1 MDEFW
6 VCQHCRSLNRAGSN
20 KCYSCREK
28 YGTKPVDG
36 GSVHKAPEPAP
47 LPLGP
52 IPDFSRSAAQAAA
65 QAPAPA
71 PSYTRPVALASAGT
85 AFGSSRAV
93 SSPPSAFPGPFAGVR
108 RRVAS
113 SLATRPTVSVGWL
126 GYLTAALLL
135 AALTMGAI
143 LVMTAMPAATHLAQQ
158 GDPGAAWAQLAA
170 NQQGL
175 LKSLSIIFVVTGAM
189 TLLCFSVF
197 VGLTTHNAT
206 GLGADQP
213 MLSPYRA
220 GTCWAG
226 VLWGQARI
234 AVGLIVPVALIWS
247 GYTIPGLVAA
257 IVAVEIA
264 HRHVDD
270 AGGWLSRPYRHLPDL
285 YAKLGVDG
293 SIASPL
299 ASLWSV
305 CFRVANAMAM
315 AVSAIPA
322 VVLVI
327 FVVAA
332 IAGNAEVSGWQSNG
346 FGAGRLAVV
355 LLVAS
360 LVGWTAVSVA
370 LLMPLTLGLVQR
382 QRTRKTLV
390 RVGRARSWVARPGGG
405 GYTAGAAG
413 QPAQLD
419 GYDEDRIVERSP
431 GPASHLIGGTGSGST
446 GLGGPGAGGPAAG
459 GPGFGGPGFGGPGFG
474 GPGSSGMGFGGP
486 AIGAPGTSGLGFGGP
501 GPAQGGPGAG
511 ETGLGGP
518 GQASLYSPSTTSSFP
533 WSEDPPVE
541 PD

>member
-6 VCQHCRSLNRAGSN
+6 VCQHCRSLNRAGSS

-28 YGTKPVDG
+28 YGTRPAEGAPVTRPAAA
-36 GSVHKAPEPAP
+36 APPP
-47 LPLGP
+47 PPVGP
-52 IPDFSRSAAQAAA
+52 IPDFSR
-65 QAPAPA
+65 APAPA
-71 PSYTRPVALASAGT
+71 PVPTYSRPVALAPAGAST
-85 AFGSSRAV
+85 GAAIGGYLGASSG
-93 SSPPSAFPGPFAGVR
+93 PSASYDPFGGVR

-113 SLATRPTVSVGWL
+113 SLAMRPTVSVGWL

-143 LVMTAMPAATHLAQQ
+143 LVMTVMPAATHLAQHA
-158 GDPGAAWAQLAA
+158 DPGAAWAQLAA
-170 NQQGL
+170 GQQGL
-175 LKSLSIIFVVTGAM
+175 LKSLSIVFVVTGAV

-226 VLWGQARI
+226 VLWTQARI
-234 AVGLIVPVALIWS
+234 TVGLTVPAALIGS
-247 GYTIPGLVAA
+247 GYTILGLVAA

-264 HRHVDD
+264 HRHVND

-293 SIASPL
+293 SIASPM
-299 ASLWSV
+299 ASLWSA

-315 AVSAIPA
+315 AVSAIPMA
-322 VVLVI
+322 ALLV
-327 FVVAA
+327 VVASA
-332 IAGNAEVSGWQSNG
+332 IAGSGEIAGWQSSG
-346 FGAGRLAVV
+346 FGVAQIIVI
-355 LLVAS
+355 LLVSS

-370 LLMPLTLGLVQR
+370 LLIPLTLGLVQR

-390 RVGRARSWVARPGGG
+390 RVGRARSWVARPGEG
-405 GYTAGAAG
+405 GYAPGSASQSARF
-413 QPAQLD
+413 D

-431 GPASHLIGGTGSGST
+431 SQADQLIGGSSS
-446 GLGGPGAGGPAAG
+446 GGPGYG
-459 GPGFGGPGFGGPGFG
+459 GPGSGGSGFGGSGFG

-486 AIGAPGTSGLGFGGP
+486 PQGGP
-501 GPAQGGPGAG
+501 PQGGPGSG
-511 ETGLGGP
+511 GPGSGGP

-533 WSEDPPVE
+533 WSGDPPVE